1 MKSYL
6 FTTDD
11 GRGGVILCDID
22 TMEDVVPYLQQR
34 FKGVVRV
41 EQGHSE
47 WTLVGGFAEFTPV
60 PVTQALVDGGVNSEP
75 VDGAEL
81 AVPTSQSALQEAEP
95 VDQDAGIRVEEAEPV
110 PEPSPSDPEENS
122 MTGSLF

>member
-47 WTLVGGFAEFTPV
+47 WTLDGGFAEFTPV
-60 PVTQALVDGGVNSEP
+60 PVTQALVDGVEGSEP

-81 AVPTSQSALQEAEP
+81 EVQTCQTALQRVEP
-95 VDQDAGIRVEEAEPV
+95 ELQDAGMKVPQAGQEEQL
-110 PEPSPSDPEENS
+110 SPSDPEEGS